1 MTNAREV
8 ILHQVMRFADPV
20 DLDVG
25 NWDICT
31 DNILKALKE
40 KGLVIVPREPTEKM
54 KSAGRILQDRTLSK
68 IWRAMVEV
76 ANEQ

>member
-1 MTNAREV
+1 
-8 ILHQVMRFADPV
+8 LHQVMRFADPV

-25 NWDICT
+25 NWDMCT